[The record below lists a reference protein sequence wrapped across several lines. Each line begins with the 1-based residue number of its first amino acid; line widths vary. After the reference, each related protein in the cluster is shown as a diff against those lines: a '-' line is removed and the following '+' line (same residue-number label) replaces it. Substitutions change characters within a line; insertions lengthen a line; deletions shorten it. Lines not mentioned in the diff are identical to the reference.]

1 MLAVFFVL
9 YVSIQQTPS
18 CKVYKHKE
26 MSRKNRDFLREKSEF
41 LRGISLCL

>member
-26 MSRKNRDFLREKSEF
+26 MPLKNSDFSLKKSLFLRD
-41 LRGISLCL
+41 IS